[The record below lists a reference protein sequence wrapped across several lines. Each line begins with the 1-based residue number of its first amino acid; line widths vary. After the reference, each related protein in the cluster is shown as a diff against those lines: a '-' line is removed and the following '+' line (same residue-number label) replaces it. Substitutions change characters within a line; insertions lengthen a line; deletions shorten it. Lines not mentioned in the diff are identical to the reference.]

1 MDNFNTIKEIQEEYN
16 LDNSHNNKRDDKS
29 NYKQV
34 EVQISDSGIA
44 FDNYSF
50 FKQDSLNKAEAQLQ
64 LQNA

>member
-1 MDNFNTIKEIQEEYN
+1 M
-16 LDNSHNNKRDDKS
+16 DNSHNNKRDDKS

-50 FKQDSLNKAEAQLQ
+50 FKQDSLNKVEAQLQ

>member
-16 LDNSHNNKRDDKS
+16 LDNSQNIKRDDKS

-34 EVQISDSGIA
+34 EVQISESGIA

-50 FKQDSLNKAEAQLQ
+50 FKQDSLNKVEAQLQ